1 MKMPFHSGFL
11 LASLGFS
18 DSFGMVM
25 IFILFCTDYVVKLKG
40 IKAVPVSRKNS
51 VLSQKE
57 SLWREGSVIVL
68 QEVKYQFKY

>member
-1 MKMPFHSGFL
+1 MPFHSGFL

-25 IFILFCTDYVVKLKG
+25 IFILFSTDYVVKLKG

-57 SLWREGSVIVL
+57 SLWQEGSVIVL
-68 QEVKYQFKY
+68 QEVEYQFKY